1 MIQAKPNE
9 TPVRL
14 GILLNPKAR
23 NTENLQKQVRKMPSD
38 IAFYASS
45 HLLEVPHLLEKLLW
59 EQGVTVLGI
68 CGGDGTI
75 HHTLHALC
83 QIWQKRSLPYAEL
96 PPILLLGGGTM
107 NIFSQALRWR
117 GTPFARAMTFWERY
131 GYAKNK
137 DLPVLSQPL
146 VCVESTHYG
155 ERVGTVFGSALTAR
169 ALQVYEQH
177 DGGGYTGLTLF
188 LKEAVWGALWKTALW
203 KENIDLLE
211 GPVSWLRSD
220 EAYYPYRA
228 VVASTIEIAIL
239 GGLIKGMHIESAG
252 AGKMQVRMLGEV
264 DTMGLIRRLPHLL
277 FGWPDPAI
285 VDQAGVRS
293 LRLYG
298 DFSLDGEVFRQ
309 DPTASIA
316 VRGADWTLPV
326 ISPL

>member
-1 MIQAKPNE
+1 MIQTNHEE

-45 HLLEVPHLLEKLLW
+45 HLLEVPHLLEKLFW

-75 HHTLHALC
+75 HHTLHALLE
-83 QIWQKRSLPYAEL
+83 IWRKKNLPNEHL

-107 NIFSQALRWR
+107 NIFSQALRWK
-117 GTPFARAMTFWERY
+117 GTPFARAIRFWERY
-131 GYAKNK
+131 GFAKHK
-137 DLPVLSQPL
+137 DLPLLSQPL
-146 VCVESTHYG
+146 LCVESTHYG
-155 ERVGTVFGSALTAR
+155 ARVGTVFGSALTAR

-177 DGGGYTGLTLF
+177 EGGGYKGLALF
-188 LKEAVWGALWKTALW
+188 LKEAIWGALWKTPLW
-203 KENIDLLE
+203 QENADLLE
-211 GPVSWLRSD
+211 GPAAWVQFG
-220 EAYYPYRA
+220 EEYYPYRA
-228 VVASTIEIAIL
+228 LVASTVDIAIL
-239 GGLIKGMHIESAG
+239 GGLIKGMSMASAA
-252 AGKMQVRMLGEV
+252 AGKMQVRMLGDV
-264 DTMGLIRRLPHLL
+264 DAMGLMRRLPHLI

-285 VDQAGVRS
+285 LDQTSALC

-309 DPTASIA
+309 DPAAS
-316 VRGADWTLPV
+316 VVVYGTTWTLPM
-326 ISPL
+326 IRAF